1 MDNRTE
7 TGRPANKAKELVF
20 MGIMIALD
28 IIAVRFLSITTPAM
42 RIGLGF
48 ISSIIAG
55 MYLGPVRATIVGVV
69 ADLLGFAVFPQGL
82 FFPGFTLSQGV
93 SGFLAG
99 FFLEGKKSARLANV
113 VTYAILSTL
122 LVDTL
127 LNTTW
132 LVMMLHQSDFS
143 FFLFRLVP
151 RLPNQAVIT
160 ILKIIL
166 VPIFY
171 RTLFQRIKATGVERP
186 GIRETADQ
194 RIL

>member
-1 MDNRTE
+1 MDNRAGS
-7 TGRPANKAKELVF
+7 GRQANKVNELVF

-48 ISSIIAG
+48 TSSIIAG

-82 FFPGFTLSQGV
+82 FFPGFTISQAV

-99 FFLEGKKSARLANV
+99 YFLEGKKSAHGTNV
-113 VTYAILSTL
+113 LLYAVLSTL
-122 LVDTL
+122 LVDSI

-132 LVMMLHQSDFS
+132 LVMMLHDSDFS
-143 FFLFRLVP
+143 FFLFRLIP

-160 ILKIIL
+160 VLKVIL

-171 RTLFQRIKATGVERP
+171 RALFQRIKAKGVERP

-194 RIL
+194 SVL